1 MTVDETPA
9 LSTFRTFMLRW
20 VTVLLILPEEIICS
34 SGEQEQP
41 VVFCQKVVIKKFGKS
56 TGTHPR

>member
-9 LSTFRTFMLRW
+9 LNTFRTYAKMSYCIADITRQ
-20 VTVLLILPEEIICS
+20 EIICS